1 MNVFVTELGVIL
13 YATLIYTP
21 ALLYTALGSCF
32 SEVVGVI
39 NIGME
44 GMMTVG
50 AFTGTTVAYFTGSPL
65 IGFLAA
71 GIAGMIFGALHA
83 SATVLLN
90 ADQTISGTAINMIG
104 PGLAILVA
112 RALFDSTDT
121 IPLTSDQK
129 IPYLFRGIF
138 DTSTTFGKFFENV
151 FGTYA
156 TTYIVFILVVVVWFI
171 FYKTKFGLR
180 LRACGEHPEACET
193 LGINVIKMRF
203 LCVSIS
209 GFLAGLGGATLTM
222 AASNQFRPI
231 SVVGQ
236 GFIAIAA
243 VIFGKFKPQGAMIG
257 CLIFGFCS
265 GLKVVLGGSGAFN
278 TQLIS
283 MIPYVVTVIVLIL
296 FVGKSHVPSANGKPF
311 IKAR

>member
-1 MNVFVTELGVIL
+1 MDAFITEFGVVL
-13 YATLIYTP
+13 YATLVYTP
-21 ALLYTALGSCF
+21 ALLYAALGSCF
-32 SEVVGVI
+32 SELSGVV
-39 NIGME
+39 NIGIE

-50 AFTGTTVAYFTGSPL
+50 AFAGTTVAYFTGSPL
-65 IGFLAA
+65 LGFIAA
-71 GIAGMIFGALHA
+71 GLAGMLFGALHA

-90 ADQTISGTAINMIG
+90 ADQTISGTAINMVG
-104 PGLAILVA
+104 PGLAILIA
-112 RALFDSTDT
+112 RALFDSTDS
-121 IPLTSDQK
+121 IPLSPEMK
-129 IPYLFRGIF
+129 IPTLFRGTF
-138 DTSTTFGKFFENV
+138 DTTTVFGKFMNNV
-151 FGTYA
+151 FATYA
-156 TTYIVFILVVVVWFI
+156 STYLVFILVIVVWFI
-171 FYKTKFGLR
+171 FYKTRFGLR

-193 LGINVIKMRF
+193 LGINVIKTRF

-222 AASNQFRPI
+222 AISNQFRPI

-265 GLKVVLGGSGAFN
+265 GLKVILGGSGTIN
-278 TQLIS
+278 IQLIS

-311 IKAR
+311 IKSR